1 MYGECFFVTYLQIFW
16 HVLIPL
22 LPANRIN
29 YKFPSKFPLQT
40 SISRFYCIQMAT
52 ARQHHLL
59 KCSLPAASSE
69 GTSFYSNQGRTQ
81 LRLHAAERWC
91 LVALLLECKA
101 PCQGAVSQGAALSG
115 IREIFSLLACFSR
128 EFKRHGHL
136 VTVRV
141 TGFQAASGCF
151 MNTLGTFI
159 ISTLSSIVII
169 KCLSQFPLHTPLF

>member
-1 MYGECFFVTYLQIFW
+1 MLTELTTNSLPNSLCKLLSVGFTVFKW
-16 HVLIPL
+16 L
-22 LPANRIN
+22 LPV
-29 YKFPSKFPLQT
+29 
-40 SISRFYCIQMAT
+40 
-52 ARQHHLL
+52 RQHHLL

-101 PCQGAVSQGAALSG
+101 PCQGAVSRGAAPSR
-115 IREIFSLLACFSR
+115 IRETFSLLACFSR

-151 MNTLGTFI
+151 MNKLGTFI